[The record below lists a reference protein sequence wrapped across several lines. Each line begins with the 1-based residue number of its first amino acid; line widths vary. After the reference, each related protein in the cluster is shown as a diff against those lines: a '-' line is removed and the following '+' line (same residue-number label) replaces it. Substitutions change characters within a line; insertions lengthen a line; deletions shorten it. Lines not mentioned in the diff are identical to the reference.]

1 MKLSR
6 KTGIAALALAFGLAA
21 SAAADS
27 RDAKERPQEEPKYS
41 GRLALARLELG
52 AEELERIEA
61 ILEKDEEA
69 VAKARAEVRILQA
82 KLARLML
89 ERSVPMDQ
97 VQALV
102 KESLEWEYT
111 SRMIQIR
118 RQVEIK
124 QVLGDERWASLFR
137 LGRSLPLDKEGKEA
151 LGKMDR
157 ERRERLLAILR
168 RLN

>member
-1 MKLSR
+1 
-6 KTGIAALALAFGLAA
+6 
-21 SAAADS
+21 
-27 RDAKERPQEEPKYS
+27 S